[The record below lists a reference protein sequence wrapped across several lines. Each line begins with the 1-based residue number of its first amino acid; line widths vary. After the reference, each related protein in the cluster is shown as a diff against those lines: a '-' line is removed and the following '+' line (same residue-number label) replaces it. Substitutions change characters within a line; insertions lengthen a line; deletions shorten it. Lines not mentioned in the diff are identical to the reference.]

1 MAGICSRM
9 DWPSQGKILYWL
21 ILSLIMQVGIMLCES
36 ISQFMFSAKIKLFSG
51 QTIFWMFRW
60 FCEPAIIIIICF
72 LYRNWNQPVS
82 SFFIVSLCIGFGFRL
97 FESRMKCIKK
107 AELSR
112 IHEFEIHNYYAE
124 FLQFSEGQ
132 IAALHATNQLVK
144 QHTKKTIKCL

>member
-1 MAGICSRM
+1 MVHLICTAM
-9 DWPSQGKILYWL
+9 P
-21 ILSLIMQVGIMLCES
+21 
-36 ISQFMFSAKIKLFSG
+36 
-51 QTIFWMFRW
+51 
-60 FCEPAIIIIICF
+60 FCNPG
-72 LYRNWNQPVS
+72 L
-82 SFFIVSLCIGFGFRL
+82 RL

>member
-1 MAGICSRM
+1 MHWYAICN
-9 DWPSQGKILYWL
+9 PGL
-21 ILSLIMQVGIMLCES
+21 
-36 ISQFMFSAKIKLFSG
+36 
-51 QTIFWMFRW
+51 
-60 FCEPAIIIIICF
+60 
-72 LYRNWNQPVS
+72 
-82 SFFIVSLCIGFGFRL
+82 RL

-144 QHTKKTIKCL
+144 QHTKKTIKCLWNFVFNNCNNKFEIHRFIWFVS